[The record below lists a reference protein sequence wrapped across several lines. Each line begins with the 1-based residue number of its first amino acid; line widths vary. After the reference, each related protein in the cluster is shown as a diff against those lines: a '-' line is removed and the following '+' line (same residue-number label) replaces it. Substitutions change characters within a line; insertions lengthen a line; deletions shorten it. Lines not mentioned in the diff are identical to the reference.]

1 MTDAQAASALVDPF
15 VRQRLPPSELW
26 PRMDWS
32 GVPELAYP
40 PQINCASELL
50 DRWIAEGEGDRVAF
64 HHASGAWTYRRVFET
79 ANRIAISGNA
89 SAWPSRTIG
98 SSRFARATSIA

>member
-50 DRWIAEGEGDRVAF
+50 DRWIVR
-64 HHASGAWTYRRVFET
+64 
-79 ANRIAISGNA
+79 
-89 SAWPSRTIG
+89 
-98 SSRFARATSIA
+98 